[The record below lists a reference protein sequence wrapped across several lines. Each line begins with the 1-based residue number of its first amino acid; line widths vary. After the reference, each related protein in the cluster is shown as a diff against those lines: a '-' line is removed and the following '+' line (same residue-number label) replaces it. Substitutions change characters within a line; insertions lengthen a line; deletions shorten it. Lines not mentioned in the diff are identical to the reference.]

1 MQESFEDELFS
12 IKSKFLRD
20 IPHPK
25 LIAKALE
32 QVKGLKP
39 ELLKETLAPISLND
53 FELNQ
58 ALKNYSEKILEIKL
72 KISQAISL
80 ELLYS
85 ALSELYEWQMRLIL
99 KLTTYIPELENYHD
113 GEIKVS
119 EAIDAYIISRFIE
132 LNGLGE
138 NEIKT
143 YICTTISNKLPVD
156 FDVLT
161 LACLRSRKISAHA
174 GSI

>member
-12 IKSKFLRD
+12 IKSKFLRE

-25 LIAKALE
+25 LIFKALE
-32 QVKGLKP
+32 QVRGLKP
-39 ELLKETLAPISLND
+39 DILNVTIAPINLND
-53 FELNQ
+53 IELNQ
-58 ALKNYSEKILEIKL
+58 ALKNYSKKILDIKL
-72 KISQAISL
+72 KISQAMSP
-80 ELLYS
+80 ELLNI
-85 ALSELYEWQMRLIL
+85 ALSELYEWQIGLIL
-99 KLTTYIPELENYHD
+99 KLTKYVPEFENYHD
-113 GEIKVS
+113 NEIKLS
-119 EAIDAYIISRFIE
+119 EAIDAYVISRFIE

-174 GSI
+174 RSV